1 MHDADFLDKEA
12 EYRIASELLRYGI
25 IVATPLVDKLGADL
39 FAMLR
44 VNDGARF
51 IRIQSKGRSLEKS
64 KSCHIEIPKDYVTE
78 SFVCFLYIRPPSQL
92 DVALSIFFY
101 DDISSW
107 TLNQKGEY
115 TFSFSAGSYQKKLQ
129 TYGFNGHKAKLLIKA
144 IQEVDIEKQ
153 FNMFI
158 NVYIHQ
164 GDSGFEMSKKQVQ
177 TTKAGGIY
185 DTIVKDPI
193 AGTESSGAN
202 CPGNPDD
209 FDYDPDM
216 DVWRAK

>member
-1 MHDADFLDKEA
+1 MHDSDFLNMEA
-12 EYRIASELLRYGI
+12 ENRIASELLRFGI
-25 IVATPLVDKLGADL
+25 IVAKPQVDKLGADL
-39 FAMLR
+39 LAMLR

-78 SFVCFLYIRPPSQL
+78 SFVFFLYIRPPYEL

-115 TFSFSAGSYQKKLQ
+115 TFSVSAGSYQKKLQ
-129 TYGFNGHKAKLLIKA
+129 TYRFNDDKAKLLIKI
-144 IQEVDIEKQ
+144 IQKVDIEKQ
-153 FNMFI
+153 FNMFT
-158 NVYIHQ
+158 NVYTHQ
-164 GDSGFEMSKKQVQ
+164 SDSGFEMSKKQVQ
-177 TTKAGGIY
+177 TTKIGGVY
-185 DTIVKDPI
+185 DTVIKDPI
-193 AGTESSGAN
+193 TGTESSGTN